1 MLGTTQVKGPSEVS
15 PRRHT
20 ETPMA
25 KGTTQFAGTTAK
37 ALKHDHDEIE
47 VELDLSRVS
56 EDREET
62 RKQI

>member
-1 MLGTTQVKGPSEVS
+1 
-15 PRRHT
+15 
-20 ETPMA
+20 MA